1 MPSAQTS
8 PASARPRRGD
18 AHRRRGLC
26 QRDHR
31 RCPLT
36 RAVAAAAP
44 RFATCASAHVA
55 PSLPC
60 PAPTRPRV
68 PSTGARRRR
77 RCAEPRCPRKGALRA
92 IAPVQPRASHQRR
105 PCKRECRPPAHV
117 AAAAAPRHRTRAS
130 ARAPPS
136 PPCARRVGGNTAETG
151 LAQTADPAAAA
162 DSAKA
167 TASLRQSI
175 PRKPQPRR
183 RRLAPNGVQDTILS
197 HDNQPDNEKNRADAK
212 RCSAKR
218 RSSKR
223 HSVRSVRPSHPASL
237 YLAVRNCKTFFH
249 ILPLLAKQVLPEAQ
263 MASSAL
269 IFVENA
275 TKMGIIM

>member
-77 RCAEPRCPRKGALRA
+77 RCTAPSSPRNRE
-92 IAPVQPRASHQRR
+92 RR
-105 PCKRECRPPAHV
+105 TS
-117 AAAAAPRHRTRAS
+117 AARAS

-223 HSVRSVRPSHPASL
+223 HSVRSVRPSHPTSP
-237 YLAVRNCKTFFH
+237 YLAVRNCGTFSH
-249 ILPLLAKQVLPEAQ
+249 ILPLPAKRVFPEAQ
-263 MASSAL
+263 MPSSTL
-269 IFVENA
+269 IFVANT
-275 TKMGIIM
+275 TKMRVVM

>member
-8 PASARPRRGD
+8 PASARPRRDD
-18 AHRRRGLC
+18 AHRHRGLC
-26 QRDHR
+26 RRDRGR
-31 RCPLT
+31 RPLA
-36 RAVAAAAP
+36 RIVAAAAP
-44 RFATCASAHVA
+44 SHRTRATASAV

-60 PAPTRPRV
+60 PAPARPRT
-68 PSTGARRRR
+68 PSTNARRRR
-77 RCAEPRCPRKGALRA
+77 CCAAPSRPRNRERCA
-92 IAPVQPRASHQRR
+92 S
-105 PCKRECRPPAHV
+105 
-117 AAAAAPRHRTRAS
+117 AARAS

-136 PPCARRVGGNTAETG
+136 PPCARRVGGNAAETG

-183 RRLAPNGVQDTILS
+183 RRFASNGVQDTILS

-212 RCSAKR
+212 HYSAKR

-237 YLAVRNCKTFFH
+237 YLAVRNCGTFSH
-249 ILPLLAKQVLPEAQ
+249 ILPLPAKRVFPEAQ
-263 MASSAL
+263 MPSSTL
-269 IFVENA
+269 IFVANT
-275 TKMGIIM
+275 TKMRVVM

>member
-77 RCAEPRCPRKGALRA
+77 RCTAPSSPRNRERRTSAA
-92 IAPVQPRASHQRR
+92 RASASAVHQRTL
-105 PCKRECRPPAHV
+105 PPPLRRAS
-117 AAAAAPRHRTRAS
+117 AARAS
-130 ARAPPS
+130 ARAPPA

-223 HSVRSVRPSHPASL
+223 HSVRSVRPSHPTSP
-237 YLAVRNCKTFFH
+237 YLAVRN
-249 ILPLLAKQVLPEAQ
+249 
-263 MASSAL
+263 
-269 IFVENA
+269 
-275 TKMGIIM
+275 

>member
-1 MPSAQTS
+1 MPPAQTS

-44 RFATCASAHVA
+44 SFAACASAHA
-55 PSLPC
+55 PLSPPC
-60 PAPTRPRV
+60 PAPARPRV

-77 RCAEPRCPRKGALRA
+77 CCTAPSSPRNRE
-92 IAPVQPRASHQRR
+92 RR
-105 PCKRECRPPAHV
+105 TS
-117 AAAAAPRHRTRAS
+117 AARAS

-136 PPCARRVGGNTAETG
+136 PPCTRRVGGNAAETG
-151 LAQTADPAAAA
+151 PAQTADPAAAA

-167 TASLRQSI
+167 SASLRQSI

-183 RRLAPNGVQDTILS
+183 RRLASNGVQDTILS
-197 HDNQPDNEKNRADAK
+197 HDNQPDNEKNRADTKHCSAK

-218 RSSKR
+218 RS
-223 HSVRSVRPSHPASL
+223 VRPVCPHPASP
-237 YLAVRNCKTFFH
+237 YLAVRNCKTFSH
-249 ILPLLAKQVLPEAQ
+249 ILPLPAKRVLPEAQ
-263 MASSAL
+263 MPSSTP
-269 IFVENA
+269 IFVANA
-275 TKMGIIM
+275 TKIGIVM

>member
-117 AAAAAPRHRTRAS
+117 AAAAAPRQRRPCKRESPAS
-130 ARAPPS
+130 AAM
-136 PPCARRVGGNTAETG
+136 CAARRWKHRGNRSCADRRSRCGGRFRESYRLTA
-151 LAQTADPAAAA
+151 AI

-167 TASLRQSI
+167 PASPPSPRSQRCSGYHFVARQSA
-175 PRKPQPRR
+175 R
-183 RRLAPNGVQDTILS
+183 
-197 HDNQPDNEKNRADAK
+197 
-212 RCSAKR
+212 
-218 RSSKR
+218 
-223 HSVRSVRPSHPASL
+223 
-237 YLAVRNCKTFFH
+237 
-249 ILPLLAKQVLPEAQ
+249 
-263 MASSAL
+263 
-269 IFVENA
+269 
-275 TKMGIIM
+275 